1 MEPAP
6 RWVSISTALRER
18 ICTRRTVQLAG
29 TAVLASL
36 VIVTG
41 LWLFSPPESSVDAGL
56 TFAATE
62 TDLSAG
68 EPPGEDGAVGF
79 VQHVSVSIHV
89 AGEVHRPG
97 VHELQAGSRVID
109 AISAAEGPTE
119 RAELDALNLAAFVAD
134 GERIY
139 VPAEDEIIAGSM
151 IDIAQGVGTL
161 VNLNRASAIE
171 LETLPGIGPATAA
184 EIVNDRSANG
194 PFSSVDDLVRVS
206 GVGPATVEKLRD
218 VVSV

>member
-36 VIVTG
+36 IIVAG
-41 LWLFSPPESSVDAGL
+41 VWLFSPPESSVDDGL
-56 TFAATE
+56 TFAAAE

-68 EPPGEDGAVGF
+68 APPGQDDAAGF

-97 VHELQAGSRVID
+97 VHELRAGSRVID
-109 AISAAEGPTE
+109 AISAAEGPT
-119 RAELDALNLAAFVAD
+119 
-134 GERIY
+134 
-139 VPAEDEIIAGSM
+139 
-151 IDIAQGVGTL
+151 
-161 VNLNRASAIE
+161 
-171 LETLPGIGPATAA
+171 
-184 EIVNDRSANG
+184 
-194 PFSSVDDLVRVS
+194 
-206 GVGPATVEKLRD
+206 
-218 VVSV
+218 

>member
-1 MEPAP
+1 M
-6 RWVSISTALRER
+6 
-18 ICTRRTVQLAG
+18 
-29 TAVLASL
+29 
-36 VIVTG
+36 
-41 LWLFSPPESSVDAGL
+41 
-56 TFAATE
+56 
-62 TDLSAG
+62 
-68 EPPGEDGAVGF
+68 
-79 VQHVSVSIHV
+79 
-89 AGEVHRPG
+89 
-97 VHELQAGSRVID
+97 QAGSRVID

-139 VPAEDEIIAGSM
+139 VPAEDEIVAGSM

-184 EIVNDRSANG
+184 EIVNDRSVNG

-218 VVSV
+218 VGSV

>member
-6 RWVSISTALRER
+6 RWMSISTVLRER

-29 TAVLASL
+29 TALLASL
-36 VIVTG
+36 VIVAG
-41 LWLFSPPESSVDAGL
+41 MWLFSPPESSVDAGL
-56 TFAATE
+56 TFAAPE

-68 EPPGEDGAVGF
+68 ELHREDGAVGF
-79 VQHVSVSIHV
+79 EQPVSVSIHV
-89 AGEVHRPG
+89 AGEVRRPG

-139 VPAEDEIIAGSM
+139 VPAEDEIVAGSM
-151 IDIAQGVGTL
+151 IDIVQGVGTL
-161 VNLNRASAIE
+161 VNLNRASTIE

-184 EIVNDRSANG
+184 EIVNDRSVNG

>member
-6 RWVSISTALRER
+6 RWVSIPTALRKR

-36 VIVTG
+36 VIVAG
-41 LWLFSPPESSVDAGL
+41 VWLFSPPESSVDDGL
-56 TFAATE
+56 TSAAAE

-68 EPPGEDGAVGF
+68 EPPGEDDAAGF

-89 AGEVHRPG
+89 AGEVH
-97 VHELQAGSRVID
+97 
-109 AISAAEGPTE
+109 ISAAEGPTE

-139 VPAEDEIIAGSM
+139 VPAEDEIVAGSM

-184 EIVNDRSANG
+184 EIVNDRSVNG